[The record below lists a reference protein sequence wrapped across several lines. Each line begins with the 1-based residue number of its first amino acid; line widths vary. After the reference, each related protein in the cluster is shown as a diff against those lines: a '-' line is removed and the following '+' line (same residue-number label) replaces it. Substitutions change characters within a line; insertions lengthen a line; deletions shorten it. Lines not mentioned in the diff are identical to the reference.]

1 MTTLVR
7 VYRNLNNGKISIL
20 DKKTNKVVG
29 YAKSCFVIPMDN
41 QTTIKCVVLEGG
53 RNRVLRDKQKNVH
66 AFIEGAIGAIVDF
79 EPLKGRTFV
88 GSKQSA
94 TRSNVEICYCPYEMA
109 SFYRQNN
116 KQPVQTLITCTV
128 NSDGSMQAKIK

>member
-66 AFIEGAIGAIVDF
+66 AFNGEPKIGTDTIEDWRI
-79 EPLKGRTFV
+79 KRRR
-88 GSKQSA
+88 KQS
-94 TRSNVEICYCPYEMA
+94 
-109 SFYRQNN
+109 
-116 KQPVQTLITCTV
+116 
-128 NSDGSMQAKIK
+128 